1 MNTQQLRDIAGLPE
15 YLHQIANYNAIEGT
29 LSLPT
34 SIFVQFICTVYL
46 YDLFVQ
52 FTCTIHLYSSLLRF
66 ICTIHMFKLLVL
78 FICTNHIY
86 NSNVQFTCT
95 IHMYNS
101 HVKFTCTIQMYNSH
115 VQFTC
120 TTNLYYSYVQ
130 ITCTIHMF
138 NSKRQNTIVREI
150 NLSIEVSRNNCTKHS
165 VNQSVLRHVQLQ
177 TKILLSSLMGHHRF
191 TEKITKKSKNGLLPL
206 LKGLKSAKER
216 F

>member
-46 YDLFVQ
+46 YDSFVQ
-52 FTCTIHLYSSLLRF
+52 FTCTIHLYNSYVQ
-66 ICTIHMFKLLVL
+66 ITCTIHMYKSHL
-78 FICTNHIY
+78 
-86 NSNVQFTCT
+86 QFTCT

-101 HVKFTCTIQMYNSH
+101 HI
-115 VQFTC
+115 QFTC

-130 ITCTIHMF
+130 ITCTIHMY
-138 NSKRQNTIVREI
+138 NSKRQNTIVREKNI
-150 NLSIEVSRNNCTKHS
+150 SIEVSRNNCTKHS

-177 TKILLSSLMGHHRF
+177 TKILLSLLMGHHQF

-216 F
+216 FSIRLTVVFW